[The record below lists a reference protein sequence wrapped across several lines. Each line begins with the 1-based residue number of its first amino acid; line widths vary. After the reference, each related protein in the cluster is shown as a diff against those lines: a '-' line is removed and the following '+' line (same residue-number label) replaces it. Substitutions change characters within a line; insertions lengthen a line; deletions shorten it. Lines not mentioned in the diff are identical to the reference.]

1 MTEVSYA
8 VVAPPLLGLD
18 NLTSTGLKLVYH
30 GEVWTP
36 DVIQRVVTLFV
47 LMVLTLFGN
56 IIVIVILSCS
66 NYRKLNNRVNIFI
79 VNLAVGDLTV
89 CCVTMTTEVL
99 FVAFEK
105 AWVLG
110 YAACKVLLYAQ
121 IVTLASTT
129 FILTAMSFDRYLA
142 ICRPLSLGG
151 NSSASRAKNMVIV
164 SWVMAFIFAS
174 PQLLIFKQVAAG
186 VYPDGEFKYVCV
198 SRGYTE
204 WWQRKT
210 YFTFMTV
217 YILVVPAFII
227 SVCYIKVVR
236 VVWKQ
241 GKEVSNR
248 EGVALRKTIKNARFL
263 NRAKVKTIKMTLSII
278 CSFIACW
285 TPYFVVHLIHI
296 WSEYTYHIDASIYAF
311 AETIALFNSALNP
324 LLYGFFNI
332 QLKRGLAELCCSR
345 HFQSRLH
352 SESVTGTQDRSRA
365 LGSGGG
371 GVKSGLASGKSHL
384 HGGTVYGH
392 KAAILDASS
401 SGSGSRARDDNEE
414 EISGVAV
421 ASAGKMNGHHSSRR
435 TNILTEENQFGFKL
449 RVRFVTNDVDRGKST
464 LTTDADG
471 NSYSRSA
478 DNKHPGTDTS
488 RV

>member
-8 VVAPPLLGLD
+8 VVPPLLGLG
-18 NLTSTGLKLVYH
+18 NLTAFGTGGLKIVYH
-30 GEVWTP
+30 EDVWTP
-36 DVIQRVVTLFV
+36 EVIQRVVTLVV

-56 IIVIVILSCS
+56 VIVIVILSCS
-66 NYRKLNNRVNIFI
+66 KYRKLNNRVNIFI

-151 NSSASRAKNMVIV
+151 NSSASRAKNLVIV
-164 SWVMAFIFAS
+164 SWIMAFVFAS
-174 PQLLIFKQVAAG
+174 PQLVIFTQVAVG
-186 VYPDGEFKYVCV
+186 VYPDGEVKYKCG
-198 SRGYTE
+198 SLGYTA
-204 WWQRKT
+204 WWQRKI
-210 YFTFMTV
+210 YFTFMTI
-217 YILVVPAFII
+217 YILVVPAIVI
-227 SVCYIKVVR
+227 SFCYINVVR

-241 GKEVSNR
+241 GKEVSNK
-248 EGVALRKTIKNARFL
+248 EGVALRKTIKDARFL

-296 WSEYTYHIDASIYAF
+296 WSEYTYKIKESVYVF

-332 QLKRGLAELCCSR
+332 QLKRGLTELCCSR
-345 HFQSRLH
+345 YLQPRLH
-352 SESVTGTQDRSRA
+352 SDSATGTHDRSRA
-365 LGSGGG
+365 PATGA
-371 GVKSGLASGKSHL
+371 KSAGLASGKSHP
-384 HGGTVYGH
+384 HGTVYGH
-392 KAAILDASS
+392 KAAIMDGSS

-414 EISGVAV
+414 EVSGVA
-421 ASAGKMNGHHSSRR
+421 ATGKKNGHSRR
-435 TNILTEENQFGFKL
+435 TNILKEENQLGFKL
-449 RVRFVTNDVDRGKST
+449 RVRFVTSDADRTPSS
-464 LTTDADG
+464 LTTDVDC
-471 NSYSRSA
+471 SYLRSA
-478 DNKHPGTDTS
+478 EKHPATDIS